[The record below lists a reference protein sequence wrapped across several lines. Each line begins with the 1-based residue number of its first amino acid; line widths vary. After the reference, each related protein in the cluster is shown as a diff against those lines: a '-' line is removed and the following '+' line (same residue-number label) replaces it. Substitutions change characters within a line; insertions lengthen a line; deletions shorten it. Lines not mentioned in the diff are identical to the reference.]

1 MLIREVHWL
10 ERMGFT
16 IPDAARS
23 VFNQRDKLKSTAENL
38 KYMVAEYYRV
48 LGLQD
53 KVYKGML
60 KPAVDRLNIQFD
72 RGVNS
77 LTWMSINI
85 DAYMNDVF
93 VLLNTLEETISKAND
108 ILTHRLNA
116 NCDSIMHT
124 YLIAFTNDVRT
135 IQQFM
140 ADNTK
145 FAKNMATGI
154 EIKNN
159 EIEAATD
166 DLIHLL
172 TFKYNKDEKS
182 TVQRECK
189 TFREYFENRAFEA
202 VVACLRS
209 SVKLLKERISGQAQ
223 DEDDAGSSDEP
234 SAGDE
239 ENPKKKML
247 GIRPVFSAQLTLL
260 IPNIRLSPSLE
271 EIQRCVN
278 RTARIM
284 LESTKHIY
292 KWNQDRSTREG
303 CQSIYEKIG
312 ENRTT
317 IKGFLQLT
325 GAIAGLSNK
334 INNFIETFHEYHF
347 LWKKDRIAAIHNFT
361 KDRPRL
367 DDFEAQIRYFS
378 EIGNNLDNMKQYHKM
393 GSLLLDMKPIMLAL
407 KTEALQWKYAYGQA
421 LNGRVKKKV
430 DKLTSFIDEMT
441 QNLQRK
447 ITDLDS
453 VNQTMEVLEKIRDI
467 ESKIDAKMT
476 PIEEATAVL
485 KRYDIKSAKEEE
497 EAEEKDI
504 SYKWN
509 KLRELAREVMDY
521 LVNVGPTFRRDLL
534 TKVKSF
540 TLDVREFKQLYDE
553 KGPMEKGIQ
562 PRTAQTRLKMFQSSF
577 EERHR
582 KWKTYSMGERLF
594 GLPETQYPELIKIE
608 KDLGYL
614 TKLYELYSD
623 VTMTVNGFEDI
634 VWADINIEEMTNVLG
649 NFSNRCK
656 LLPTGLRK
664 WEAYVELK
672 QTIENFYNTLPI
684 LELLNEKSIKDRH
697 WAKISQLCGKELDYK
712 SPEFKVKHMIE
723 AKIIDHKDDVEEI
736 INAAS
741 REGEIEIRLGD
752 IRNEWSTKTFALG
765 GHKQRGNMIIKDTGE
780 LLTSLEESQVLLST
794 LLGNLYNEPFKNE
807 IQTWMI
813 RLSTSQTVIDDWLK
827 VQGLWIY
834 MEAVFT
840 GGDIAKELP
849 AVAKRF
855 ATVDRLWVQI
865 MSTADQDPNV
875 LRLCVH
881 DETIS
886 KMLPELRDSL
896 EKCQK
901 SLSGYLEAKRMIF
914 PRFFFLSDTQLLE
927 ILGQGSDPTSIQ
939 RHLLSIFSNI
949 AEVEFDSKVKNQIV
963 TMKSA
968 EGEVV
973 QLSEPLLAQGNIEI
987 WLNKLVT
994 EMRDTINDVARN
1006 MSASLLNE
1014 LASPDESRLE
1024 KFIRAYPS
1032 QISLLGLQLLW
1043 TWDSEMALRKAR
1055 TDRTIM
1061 QLTRKKFDEI
1071 LKHLVKMTTK
1081 KLEILDRTRI
1091 ETLITIHIHQVEIFA
1106 YLMHRKIRSPTDF
1119 EWLKQTRFYWK
1130 GERDRCFVCITD
1142 NEFEYCNEFLG
1153 CTDRLVIT
1161 PLTDRIYISCAQA
1174 MGMFLG
1180 GAPAG
1185 PAGTGKTETTKDM
1198 GRTIGKYFITINCSD
1213 QMGHLSMAML
1223 FKGIAQGGVWCGF
1236 DEVNRVELEVLS
1248 VVASQIKC
1256 LFDALRNR
1264 MNGKQ
1269 FQFVDGTSLVL
1280 DDKCA
1285 VFITMNPGYAGRTEL
1300 PENMKALFRT
1310 IAVVVPNR
1318 RIIMKVKL
1326 AACGFQTNNILSK
1339 KFNVLYKL
1347 CEEQLSAQT
1356 HYDFGLRNILSVLR
1370 TCGRTLRESNEKTE
1384 EGEMRVLMR
1393 VLNDMNSSKLVDEDS
1408 LLFVELIKDMFPNM
1422 HLGERQYEGLEQA
1435 IEESI
1440 VKKGFISHK
1449 PWIQKITQLYEQY
1462 KVRHGL
1468 CIMGPSG
1475 TGKTSCI
1482 EVLAQSITKI
1492 EGITKV
1498 WKMNPKAITAS
1509 QMFGM
1514 FVDPTTKDWTDG
1526 IFSALWRKSTE
1537 SGEKKEN
1544 TWICL
1549 DGPVD
1554 AVWIENLNTVLDD
1567 TRSLT
1572 LANGDRLNMPKTL
1585 KLVFEVGNL
1594 DNASPATVS
1603 RMGMVYIGETVL
1615 GWQPIFEAW
1624 LKKHNKRPEKEMDLF
1639 KKLFLTHV
1647 DAVLAMVEQQ
1657 CKKMMD
1663 LGSANMISTVLRI
1676 LDGLFNTFST
1686 KQYLGEKH
1694 IERMFV
1700 FSVMWGI
1707 GGLLEFDDRVRFH
1720 KHMMIERRLDLP
1732 KVENLNAVNVG
1743 ASSMDTVFEYVI
1755 DENGEWRHWKTR
1767 VTAYKYPTDV
1777 TPDFNSILVPTVDSV
1792 RCEFLIDIIAKQGLS
1807 VLLIGESGTAKS
1819 VTIQGYIQQQNPSKY
1834 KSKSMA
1840 FSSATTPGIV
1850 QNSVF
1855 TALDK
1860 RMGTTYGPPLGNTLL
1875 IFIDDINMPEINEW
1889 GDQVT
1894 NEIVRQLIEN
1904 GGFYSLELAT
1914 NPGQFL
1920 TIVDVQFFAAMNHPG
1935 GGRND
1940 IPNRLKR
1947 QFSIFNVTFPST
1959 KSIDSIFGTICEG
1972 HFCKARGFSDEIIN
1986 VVRSIPSITRSLWS
2000 ITKAKML
2007 PTPSK
2012 FHYIFNLRDL
2022 SRICQGMLQATSD
2035 VVKSEFN
2042 LMALWKHE
2050 CDRVLQDKF
2059 TDDKDRL
2066 WFQNAMRTLLKDEF
2080 GEDMSNLMM
2089 KPKFFVDFM
2098 REEQPD
2104 ESQQGGNEEEPPPI
2118 VPKVYEPIDSFE
2130 ALQTRL
2136 QKYLMQYNEVNKRDP
2151 MSLVLFEFA
2160 MIHLMRISRIIRT
2173 DRGNALLVG
2182 VGGSGK
2188 QSLTR
2193 LAAFVAG
2200 YKIFK
2205 LNITKTYTINN
2216 MMDDLRNLYKMAVL
2230 KSPVAFLFTDN
2241 DVKDEQF
2248 LEYVNMI
2255 LTSGEIPGLFTKED
2269 QQMMT
2274 DELRPIAAKSRPGFN
2289 STPEN
2294 LFKFFIDRARDNLH
2308 VVLCFSPV
2316 GDVLRNRTRKFP
2328 GIISGC
2334 TIDWFPPWPIEA
2346 LHATAEK
2353 FLLDLPQ
2360 LACSANQKAELVNH
2374 MCNVHESVV
2383 QLTKDYFN
2391 KYRRNTYVTP
2401 KSYLSFIGNYKS
2413 IYAEKYNEV
2422 KTLADKVNLGLQ
2434 KLDDAS
2440 KGVAV
2445 MKEDLLNKE
2454 KELAVAQRK
2463 SEILLEQVT
2472 KQKIE
2477 AEEQTEKVLKKKA
2490 EIEERAAV
2498 VSKEKSESER
2508 DLENAKPALEQA
2520 TKAVNSLDKDA
2531 VNIVKGFKNP
2541 PELVTRVMDTVLLI
2555 QSRPISKKV
2564 ETVIEE
2570 KEKKVVYR
2578 ASWKD
2583 SLMMMSDLNFVG
2595 SLQKFSKEITLNDE
2609 TIELLH
2615 AYLREADLDKE
2626 KVRKS
2631 AEAAGMLCH
2640 WVKCMCIYYETAK
2653 FVAPKQQRV
2662 RDMEIEMSRATREL
2676 NKAETDV
2683 RKQQAELDKMKEKL
2697 DSAMSAK
2704 KALEEDALLT
2714 KRRMES
2720 AEALIEG
2727 LSTERIRWTNDSKN
2741 FDDRILKLV
2750 GDVCVTATFLS
2761 YAGPFNQD
2769 FRAMILKQSSIEDL
2783 RQRKIP
2789 FTDSIDVIKFLINPT
2804 QIGEWIIQGL
2814 PNDEYSSQNGIIVTK
2829 GTRYPL
2835 LIDPQGQGKA
2845 WITKMEAPNNLVI
2858 TTLNAKIFRESLE
2871 NCVQLGQPLLLE
2883 DIGEELDP
2891 ILDPIMDLMPIK
2903 SGTGKRI
2910 KVKIG
2915 DKEVNYKDGFKLYM
2929 TTKLANP
2936 RYSPE
2941 LFALSN
2947 IIDFTVTSTGLED
2960 QLLGI
2965 VIVKEMYELEKKRK
2979 DLMEEIQTC
2988 KEVMAQCEEELLN
3001 CLSQSKK
3008 NLLDDDSVIE
3018 LLAKAKERSRTMTEK
3033 LAGSVETEKN
3043 ITAAREEFRPVAAR
3057 GSVMYFVMTELSLIN
3072 CMYQVSLN
3080 QFIKLFIDAIDRSEQ
3095 DRTPAK
3101 RIENIIQFATFS
3113 IFKYVQRGL
3122 YEQHKTT
3129 YALLLALKIDLKAGI
3144 ITHKEFQTLI
3154 KAGAALHI
3162 NDVPRRKPFIWIPD
3176 PSWVNLCALS
3186 ELPKFKTLL
3195 HQVEMN
3201 ESGWK
3206 ELYDSKNP
3214 ELAEIPDG
3222 YKLNSFHTLL
3232 LVRCWR
3238 LDRTMASCA
3247 QYIMETLGEQFVN
3260 SIPLNIE
3267 ETWNETVPTI
3277 PIICLLSMGSDLT
3290 TAIENLAQANKIS
3303 LERVSMGQGQ
3313 EKKAH
3318 ELVRNGLTTGG
3329 WVLLQNCHLGLKYL
3343 PVLEQVLTD
3352 LNKEEHDHHFRVW
3365 ITSEPTPKFPIN
3377 LLQMSIKVTDDPPT
3391 GIKASLLKSYSLISQ
3406 EKFDQIE
3413 TPEWRKLVYATCF
3426 LHATLIERKKFGALG
3441 WCVPYEFNQTDLDCA
3456 LHFLAKY
3463 MYETDNKKLSWSTV
3477 RYMICDVQYGGRVTD
3492 DYDRELLDKYG
3503 AKFYDNKLFNKE
3515 YQFHT
3520 NYYCP
3525 DLPKVKDYREYV
3537 ANKLPMFDPPEVFG
3551 LHSNAEIA
3559 FNSANAGTVLETIMN
3574 IQPKESSSGSGETR
3588 EDFVLKQV
3596 KTRLEELPPDYNIV
3610 YVKKRVKQLDKDR
3623 DTLSPLSIFLRQE
3636 IDRMQIVL
3644 SLVRRTLTDLK
3655 LAIAGTIVMSPDLQG
3670 ALNAIYDAQVPIKWK
3685 KVSWD
3690 SPTLG
3695 YWFADVL
3702 QRNEQYVDWLENGPP
3717 KCFWISGFFNSPG
3730 FLTAVK
3736 QQSTRNHNGWSLES
3750 VSLKTEVT
3758 KKEKE
3763 QIQASTGADAMEGVH
3778 IWGLFLDGAAWDK
3791 KNGRLTESQPK
3802 ILFNPLPVIYI
3813 SVNQVQGGEMGSKDS
3828 GGPYICPVY
3837 RLPRRT
3843 APNYIFDITLK
3854 CEPEPP
3860 SKYTLMGVA
3869 ALCSKH

>member
-1 MLIREVHWL
+1 MEVKSL
-10 ERMGFT
+10 ERMNFA
-16 IPDAARS
+16 IPETARS
-23 VFNQRDKLKSTAENL
+23 IWNQQEKLKSTAENL
-38 KYMVAEYYRV
+38 KFMVKEYYRV
-48 LGLQD
+48 LNLQD
-53 KVYKGML
+53 KVYKGIL
-60 KPAVDRLNIQFD
+60 KPTIDRLNALFEQGA
-72 RGVNS
+72 RS

-85 DAYMNDVF
+85 NTYIDEVF
-93 VLLNTLEETISKAND
+93 KHLAVVEETISKANN
-108 ILTHRLNA
+108 ILTFRLNQ
-116 NCDSIMHT
+116 NCDAITHT
-124 YLIAFTNDVRT
+124 ILISFTNDVRS

-140 ADNTK
+140 SDNTK
-145 FAKNMATGI
+145 YAKTVAMGI

-159 EIEAATD
+159 EIEAATED
-166 DLIHLL
+166 MINLL
-172 TFKYNKDEKS
+172 TSKFTQDEKLS
-182 TVQRECK
+182 VQRDVK
-189 TFREYFENRAFEA
+189 IFRDYFENKAFES

-209 SVKLLKERISGQAQ
+209 SVKLLKERISGQSAEEEE
-223 DEDDAGSSDEP
+223 ED
-234 SAGDE
+234 GDVDT
-239 ENPKKKML
+239 PRKQMMS
-247 GIRPVFSAQLTLL
+247 GVRPVISAQLTLS

-284 LESTKHIY
+284 LESTKNIY
-292 KWNQDRSTREG
+292 KWNQDRTNKEN

-334 INNFIETFHEYHF
+334 INNFIETFQEYHF
-347 LWKKDRIAAIHNFT
+347 LWQKDRVTAIHNFS
-361 KDRPRL
+361 KDKPSL
-367 DDFEAQIRYFS
+367 DSYEAQIRYFS
-378 EIGNNLDNMKQYHKM
+378 EVGDNLDNIKQFHKM
-393 GSLLLDMKPIMLAL
+393 GSLMLDLKPIMLAL

-421 LNGRVKKKV
+421 LNTRVKKKV
-430 DKLTSFIDEMT
+430 DKLTTFIDEMT

-453 VNQTMEVLEKIRDI
+453 VNQTMDVLEKIRDV
-467 ESKIDAKMT
+467 ESKIDSKMT
-476 PIEEATAVL
+476 PIEEALVIL
-485 KRYDIKSAKEEE
+485 KRFDIKSAKEED

-509 KLRELAREVMDY
+509 KLRDLAREVMDY
-521 LVNVGPTFRRDLL
+521 LVEVGPTFRRDLL
-534 TKVKSF
+534 GKVKAF
-540 TLDVREFKQLYDE
+540 TIDVREFKQMYDE

-562 PRTAQTRLKMFQSSF
+562 PRVAQTRLKMFQSAF

-594 GLPETQYPELIKIE
+594 GLPETQYHELVQIE
-608 KDLGYL
+608 KELGFL

-649 NFSNRCK
+649 SFSNRCK

-697 WAKISQLCGKELDYK
+697 WAKISKLCGKELDYK

-736 INAAS
+736 ITAAS
-741 REGEIEIRLGD
+741 REGEIEIRMAD
-752 IRNEWSTKTFALG
+752 IRNEWSTKCFSLG

-794 LLGNLYNEPFKNE
+794 LLGNIYNEPFKNE

-949 AEVEFDSKVKNQIV
+949 AEVEFDPKVKNQIV

-968 EGEVV
+968 EGETV
-973 QLSEPLLAQGNIEI
+973 QLSEPLLTQGNIEL
-987 WLNKLVT
+987 WLNKLVA
-994 EMRDTINDVARN
+994 EMRDTINDIART
-1006 MSASLLNE
+1006 MSASILND
-1014 LASPDESRLE
+1014 LAAPDENRLE
-1024 KFIRAYPS
+1024 KFIKAYPS

-1071 LKHLVKMTTK
+1071 LKFLVKMTTK
-1081 KLEILDRTRI
+1081 KLDTLDRTRI

-1106 YLMHRKIRSPTDF
+1106 YLMHRKIRSTSDF

-1130 GERDRCFVCITD
+1130 AERDRCFVCITD

-1264 MNGKQ
+1264 MNGKA

-1370 TCGRTLRESNEKTE
+1370 TCGRTLRESSEKTE

-1408 LLFVELIKDMFPNM
+1408 VLFVELIKDMFPNM
-1422 HLGERQYEGLEQA
+1422 VNSERQHEGLETSIYEA
-1435 IEESI
+1435 IA
-1440 VKKGFISHK
+1440 KKGLVAHK

-1482 EVLAQSITKI
+1482 EVLAQAISKI
-1492 EGITKV
+1492 EVVTKV
-1498 WKMNPKAITAS
+1498 WKMNPKSITAS

-1537 SGEKKEN
+1537 NDKKEN
-1544 TWICL
+1544 TWIVL

-1572 LANGDRLNMPKTL
+1572 LANGDRLNMPKSL

-1603 RMGMVYIGETVL
+1603 RMGMVYIGESVL

-1624 LKKHNKRPEKEMDLF
+1624 LKKHNKRPDKEMDLF
-1639 KKLFLTHV
+1639 KRLFMAHV
-1647 DAVLAMVEQQ
+1647 DPLLSMVELQ
-1657 CKKMMD
+1657 CKKMMS
-1663 LGSANMISTVLRI
+1663 LESANMISTVLRI
-1676 LDGLFNTFST
+1676 LDGLFNTFSS
-1686 KQYLGEKH
+1686 KQYFNEKH

-1700 FSVMWGI
+1700 FAVMWGI
-1707 GGLLEFDDRVRFH
+1707 GGLLEFDDRIRFH
-1720 KHMMIERRLDLP
+1720 KNLMMERRLDLP
-1732 KVENLNAVNVG
+1732 KVDTLNSAKDSV
-1743 ASSMDTVFEYVI
+1743 DTVFEYVI
-1755 DENGEWRHWKTR
+1755 DESGEWKHWKTR
-1767 VTAYKYPTDV
+1767 VVPYKYPVDV

-1819 VTIQGYIQQQNPSKY
+1819 VTILGYIQQQNPAKY

-1850 QNSVF
+1850 QNSIF
-1855 TALDK
+1855 SILDK
-1860 RMGTTYGPPLGNTLL
+1860 RMGTTYGPPLGTTLF

-1947 QFSIFNVTFPST
+1947 HFSIFNVTFPST

-1972 HFCKARGFSDEIIN
+1972 HFCKGRGFSEE
-1986 VVRSIPSITRSLWS
+1986 VVNIVKGVPALTRNLWS
-2000 ITKAKML
+2000 LTKAKML

-2022 SRICQGMLQATSD
+2022 SRVCQGMLQATSE
-2035 VVKSEFN
+2035 VIKNEFH
-2042 LMALWKHE
+2042 LMSLWKHE

-2059 TDDKDRL
+2059 TDDKDRQ
-2066 WFQNAMRTLLKDEF
+2066 WFSNAMRTLLKDDYGDE
-2080 GEDMSNLMM
+2080 MTNLMM
-2089 KPKFFVDFM
+2089 KPKYFVDFM
-2098 REEQPD
+2098 REEQAED
-2104 ESQQGGNEEEPPPI
+2104 QQQANEDEPPPT
-2118 VPKVYEPIDSFE
+2118 VPKIYEAIESFD
-2130 ALQTRL
+2130 ALQVRL
-2136 QKYLMQYNEVNKRDP
+2136 QKYLDQYNEVNKREP

-2173 DRGNALLVG
+2173 ERGNALLVG

-2193 LAAFVAG
+2193 LASFIAG
-2200 YKIFK
+2200 YRIFK
-2205 LNITKTYTINN
+2205 LNITKTYSINN
-2216 MMDDLRNLYKMAVL
+2216 MMDDLRNMFKMAVL

-2274 DELRPIAAKSRPGFN
+2274 DELRPIAVKSRPGLI

-2316 GDVLRNRTRKFP
+2316 GDQLRQRTRKFP

-2353 FLLDLPQ
+2353 FLMDLPQ
-2360 LACSANQKAELVNH
+2360 LSCSVTQKAELVNH
-2374 MCNVHESVV
+2374 MCNVHENIV
-2383 QLTKDYFN
+2383 QLTKEYFN

-2413 IYAEKYNEV
+2413 IYAEKYQEV

-2477 AEEQTEKVLKKKA
+2477 AEEQTEKVMKQKA

-2498 VSKEKSESER
+2498 VAKEKAESER
-2508 DLENAKPALEQA
+2508 DLEQAKPALEQA

-2555 QSRPISKKV
+2555 QSRQISKKV

-2570 KEKKVVYR
+2570 KEKKVVYK

-2583 SLMMMSDLNFVG
+2583 SLLMMSDLNFVG

-2609 TIELLH
+2609 TVELLQP
-2615 AYLREADLDKE
+2615 YLREADIDKE
-2626 KVRKS
+2626 KVSKS
-2631 AEAAGMLCH
+2631 AAAAGMLCY
-2640 WVKCMCIYYETAK
+2640 WVKCMCTYYETAK

-2662 RDMEIEMSRATREL
+2662 RDMEIEMSRASREL
-2676 NKAETDV
+2676 SKAEADV
-2683 RKQQAELDKMKEKL
+2683 RKQQAELDKMKDKL

-2704 KALEEDALLT
+2704 KALEDDALLT

-2769 FRAMILKQSSIEDL
+2769 FRNMILRQVSVEDL
-2783 RQRKIP
+2783 RQRRIP
-2789 FTDSIDVIKFLINPT
+2789 YSDTIDVVKFLINPT

-2845 WITKMEAPNNLVI
+2845 WVGKMEAPNNLVI
-2858 TTLNAKIFRESLE
+2858 TTLNAKNFRESLE
-2871 NCVQLGQPLLLE
+2871 NCVQLGQPLLIE
-2883 DIGEELDP
+2883 DIGEDIDP

-2903 SGTGKRI
+2903 PNSKRI

-2915 DKEVNYKDGFKLYM
+2915 DKECTYKDGFKLYI

-2941 LFALSN
+2941 LFAMSN

-3008 NLLDDDSVIE
+3008 NLLDDDSVID

-3095 DRTPAK
+3095 DRNPSK
-3101 RIENIIQFATFS
+3101 RIENIIQFSTFS
-3113 IFKYVQRGL
+3113 IYKYVQRGL

-3129 YALLLALKIDLKAGI
+3129 YALLLSLKIDMKSNM
-3144 ITHKEFQTLI
+3144 ITHKEFQMLI

-3162 NDVPRRKPFIWIPD
+3162 NDVPRRKPHTWILD
-3176 PSWVNLCALS
+3176 ASWVNLCALS

-3195 HQVEMN
+3195 HQIEMN
-3201 ESGWK
+3201 DAGWK

-3214 ELAEIPDG
+3214 ESEEFPDG
-3222 YKLNSFHTLL
+3222 YKLNSFYRLL
-3232 LVRCWR
+3232 LIRCFR
-3238 LDRTMASCA
+3238 LDRTMAACA
-3247 QYIMETLGEQFVN
+3247 QYIMETLGAQFVN

-3267 ETWNETVPTI
+3267 ETWGESTPTI
-3277 PIICLLSMGSDLT
+3277 PIVCLLSMGSDLT
-3290 TAIENLAQANKIS
+3290 TSIENLAQNNKIG

-3318 ELVRNGLTTGG
+3318 ELVKHGIATGG

-3343 PVLEQVLTD
+3343 PILEQVLTD
-3352 LNKEEHDHHFRVW
+3352 LPKEEHDKNFRVW

-3391 GIKASLLKSYSLISQ
+3391 GIKASLLKSYSVISQ

-3426 LHATLIERKKFGALG
+3426 LHATLIERKKFGPLG

-3537 ANKLPMFDPPEVFG
+3537 MNKLPMFDPPEVFG
-3551 LHSNAEIA
+3551 LHSNAEIQ
-3559 FNSANAGTVLETIMN
+3559 FNSTNAGTVLETIMN
-3574 IQPKESSSGSGETR
+3574 IQPKESSGGGGETR
-3588 EDFVLKQV
+3588 EDTVLKQV
-3596 KTRLEELPPDYNIV
+3596 KARLDELPPDYNMV
-3610 YVKKRVKQLDKDR
+3610 YVKKRVKQIDKDR
-3623 DTLSPLSIFLRQE
+3623 ETLSPLSIFLRQE
-3636 IDRMQIVL
+3636 IDRMQVVL

-3655 LAIAGTIVMSPDLQG
+3655 LAIAGTIVMSPDLQS

-3695 YWFADVL
+3695 YWFADVIL
-3702 QRNEQYVDWLENGPP
+3702 RNEQYMDWLENGPP

-3736 QQSTRNHNGWSLES
+3736 QQATRNHNGWSLES
-3750 VSLKTEVT
+3750 VALKTDVT

-3763 QIQASTGADAMEGVH
+3763 QIQASSTGDDMEGVY

-3791 KNGRLTESQPK
+3791 KNGRLIESLPK
-3802 ILFNPLPVIYI
+3802 LIFAPLPVIYV
-3813 SVNQVQGGEMGSKDS
+3813 SVNQVQGSELGSKDS
-3828 GGPYICPVY
+3828 GGPYVCPVY
-3837 RLPRRT
+3837 RLPKRT
-3843 APNYIFDITLK
+3843 ALNYIFDITLK

-3869 ALCSKH
+3869 AICSKW